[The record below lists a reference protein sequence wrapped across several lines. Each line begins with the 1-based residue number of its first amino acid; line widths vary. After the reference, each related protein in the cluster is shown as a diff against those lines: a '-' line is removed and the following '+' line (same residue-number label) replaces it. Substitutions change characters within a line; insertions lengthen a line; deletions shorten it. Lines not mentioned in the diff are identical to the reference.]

1 MSNSLADQLA
11 KAGLV
16 DKKKAQKAE
25 NTKYKERMKKAK
37 KKKRERVEEDSEIT
51 RQVKEAAARKQEK
64 DRALNAAR
72 KAEEEQRALWAQVK
86 QIVAAHRV
94 ESPRDDAADVLDYNF
109 SDASRVARIVVS
121 TRQHRQL
128 GKGSLAIVRDGESYA
143 LVPGAIADRIASRL
157 AEAVVVRHTADE
169 DTDDDDPYADFKVPD
184 DLMW

>member
-16 DKKKAQKAE
+16 DKKKADKAE
-25 NTKYKERMKKAK
+25 NAKYKERMKKAK
-37 KKKRERVEEDSEIT
+37 KKKRERVEEDSDLT

-72 KAEEEQRALWAQVK
+72 KADEEQRALWAQVK

-94 ESPRDDAADVLDYNF
+94 EPPKADADDTLDYNF
-109 SDASRVARIVVS
+109 SDGARVARVVV
-121 TRQHRQL
+121 TARQHRQL
-128 GKGSLAIVRDGESYA
+128 GKGSLAIVRHDQSYA
-143 LVPGAIADRIASRL
+143 LVPGAIADRIAARL
-157 AEAVVVRHTADE
+157 AEAVVVRHSADDE
-169 DTDDDDPYADFKVPD
+169 PDADDPYADFQVPD